1 MTHPTNHPTTRT
13 TTNPSRCPTGHGR
26 LHLWAAMHN
35 EEIVARVLTAV
46 TFIAMIAGLIL
57 QNRGEG
63 EGIGAWAW
71 GAYAIAYLA
80 GGYFGVQAGWA
91 SLRQW
96 RIDVDLLM
104 ILAAVGAALVGAPF
118 EGALLLFLFSLSNV
132 LQDYAL
138 GRTRRAIQSLM
149 ALRPLTAQVR
159 RGTAVREIPLEEIT
173 IGDILLIRPGEQ
185 IGLDG
190 VVVAGQSSVNQAAIT
205 GESIPVT
212 KQVGDGVLAGSLNE
226 RGALEVEV
234 GRLAADSTL
243 ARLIKL
249 VEEAQN
255 QQAPTE
261 RFIDK
266 AEQYYAAGVILMTIL
281 AIIIPP
287 LFAIAEPF
295 ADTFYRAM
303 TLMVAA
309 SPCALVI
316 STPATV
322 LSAIGNGA
330 RRGILFKGGAY
341 VEDAAR
347 LKVIAFDK
355 TGTLTTGKP
364 VLTAVLP
371 TAELKEAEVL
381 ALAAAVE
388 AKSEHPLAQAILQA
402 AKAQNVAIPEVT
414 DFDSVTG
421 RGARAQ
427 LGTTTLYIGSLSF
440 VEGLGVAQTAAHTQ
454 AEAWQDG
461 GQTVIALARQ
471 TAADAPV
478 QLLALLAIADEV
490 RSNAAEVIRQ
500 LRAKGIARIVVLTG
514 DNERVGRNI
523 GAAVGADEVFASLMP
538 EDKLTI
544 LKELEAKYGPV
555 AMVGDGVNDAP
566 ALAAATIGIAM
577 GAAGSDVALETADVV
592 LMGDDLRHLPYMI
605 GLSHQTRRVLVQNL
619 AFALGVI
626 VVLIGSVLGFGLA
639 LPLSVVG
646 HEGSTVL
653 VSLNGLRLLGVS
665 GVGGRWGVKSER

>member
-1 MTHPTNHPTTRT
+1 MTIQLTTQPQEQSTHPAPPQGT
-13 TTNPSRCPTGHGR
+13 
-26 LHLWAAMHN
+26 AAGLLAAIHN
-35 EEIVARVLTAV
+35 EEMLARLFTAV
-46 TFIAMIAGLIL
+46 TLVAMMAGLIL
-57 QNRGEG
+57 QNWLGGEG
-63 EGIGAWAW
+63 VGAWAW
-71 GAYAIAYLA
+71 GAYAIAYGA

-91 SLRQW
+91 SLREW

-149 ALRPLTAQVR
+149 ALRPLTARVR
-159 RGTAVREIPLEEIT
+159 RGTAVNELPLEDIT

-226 RGALEVEV
+226 RGALEVKV

-249 VEEAQN
+249 VEEAQS

-287 LFAIAEPF
+287 LLGMAEPF
-295 ADTFYRAM
+295 GDTFYRAM

-341 VEDAAR
+341 VEEAAR

-364 VLTAVLP
+364 VLTAVYP
-371 TAELKEAEVL
+371 TADLEEAEVL

-402 AKAQNVAIPEVT
+402 AKAQQVAIPEVSE
-414 DFDSVTG
+414 FEAMTG
-421 RGARAQ
+421 RGARAK
-427 LGTTTLYIGSLSF
+427 LGEATLYIGSLSF
-440 VEGLGVAQTAAHTQ
+440 VEGLGVAQTAAHAQ
-454 AEAWQDG
+454 AEAWQDD

-471 TAADAPV
+471 TAADAAV

-490 RSNAAEVIRQ
+490 RSNAAEVIGQ

-653 VSLNGLRLLGVS
+653 VSLNGLRLLGYR
-665 GVGGRWGVKSER
+665 G

>member
-1 MTHPTNHPTTRT
+1 
-13 TTNPSRCPTGHGR
+13 
-26 LHLWAAMHN
+26 
-35 EEIVARVLTAV
+35 
-46 TFIAMIAGLIL
+46 
-57 QNRGEG
+57 
-63 EGIGAWAW
+63 
-71 GAYAIAYLA
+71 
-80 GGYFGVQAGWA
+80 
-91 SLRQW
+91 
-96 RIDVDLLM
+96 
-104 ILAAVGAALVGAPF
+104 
-118 EGALLLFLFSLSNV
+118 
-132 LQDYAL
+132 
-138 GRTRRAIQSLM
+138 M

-159 RGTAVREIPLEEIT
+159 RGTAVQEIPLEDIT

-205 GESIPVT
+205 GESIPVA
-212 KQVGDGVLAGSLNE
+212 KEVGDGVLAGSMNE
-226 RGALEVEV
+226 RGALEVKV

-281 AIIIPP
+281 AIIVPP
-287 LFAIAEPF
+287 LFGMAEPF

-371 TAELKEAEVL
+371 TADLEEGEVL

-490 RSNAAEVIRQ
+490 RSNAAEVIGQ
-500 LRAKGIARIVVLTG
+500 LRAKGIERIVVLTG

-523 GAAVGADEVFASLMP
+523 GAAVGADEVYAALLP

-619 AFALGVI
+619 VFALGVI

-653 VSLNGLRLLGVS
+653 VSLNGLRLLGYR
-665 GVGGRWGVKSER
+665 G